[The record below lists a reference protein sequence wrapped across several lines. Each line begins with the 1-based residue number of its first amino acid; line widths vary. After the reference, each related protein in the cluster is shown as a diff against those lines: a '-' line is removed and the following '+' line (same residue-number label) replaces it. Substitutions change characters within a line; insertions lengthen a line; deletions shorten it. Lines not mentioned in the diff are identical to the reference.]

1 MIKGKTTGVINH
13 EVFYVFKFSLTAVRT
28 LWTVSRHE
36 ERKDK
41 QCLTEHES
49 VLNWIK
55 LLLRMK
61 YHDLMNYSK
70 LRMMMMSR
78 RKKTTH
84 KLPPQMPVSSRS
96 ALFHSAVPPQQRRV
110 VQSNFPVSVIV
121 SLLSFFLVVSALP

>member
-84 KLPPQMPVSSRS
+84 KLLLKRLSPQGQ
-96 ALFHSAVPPQQRRV
+96 LCFTQQFHLNNAVWFSQI
-110 VQSNFPVSVIV
+110 FPYQ
-121 SLLSFFLVVSALP
+121 L